1 MSDLFLGIII
11 LVLQFLVRDS
21 LSVIPFDSAKTLIN
35 PFNYE
40 ENKVIF
46 NVLILMFILMIF
58 IINYLIKDFSDI
70 YDMRN
75 FILSRCSKK
84 KMFLMIFKKGL
95 LSILKILLMF
105 SFVSLIFSKMTQILN
120 LIDLIKIDLIMFLT
134 LLSWFLIMT
143 IMFFIIKSMKKMLY
157 VVTVF
162 LIIMQYIAFYI
173 KYLGIIVISNQY
185 TFENIIFFVI
195 VKVIFIMCL
204 VIIDYKLFDKWEVI
218 GGIMVLERQ
227 CF

>member
-143 IMFFIIKSMKKMLY
+143 IMFFIIKSIKKTLY

-204 VIIDYKLFDKWEVI
+204 LIIDYKLFDKWEVI
-218 GGIMVLERQ
+218 GG
-227 CF
+227 CDDD

>member
-21 LSVIPFDSAKTLIN
+21 LSVIPFESAKTLIN

-40 ENKVIF
+40 GNKVIF
-46 NVLILMFILMIF
+46 NFLILMFILMIF

-84 KMFLMIFKKGL
+84 KMFLMIFRKGL

-143 IMFFIIKSMKKMLY
+143 IMFFIIKSMKKTLY

-195 VKVIFIMCL
+195 VKVVFIMCL

-218 GGIMVLERQ
+218 GG
-227 CF
+227 CDDD

>member
-11 LVLQFLVRDS
+11 LVLQFLVIDS
-21 LSVIPFDSAKTLIN
+21 LSVIPFESAKILIN

-46 NVLILMFILMIF
+46 NILILMFILMIF

-105 SFVSLIFSKMTQILN
+105 SFVSLIFSKMTQILD

-143 IMFFIIKSMKKMLY
+143 IMFFIIKSMKKTLY

-195 VKVIFIMCL
+195 FKVVFIMCL

-218 GGIMVLERQ
+218 GG
-227 CF
+227 CDDD

>member
-21 LSVIPFDSAKTLIN
+21 LSVIPFESAKTLIN

-40 ENKVIF
+40 GNKVIF

-84 KMFLMIFKKGL
+84 KMFLMIFKKGIL
-95 LSILKILLMF
+95 YILKILLMF

-143 IMFFIIKSMKKMLY
+143 IMFFIIKSMKKTLY

-195 VKVIFIMCL
+195 FKVIFIMCL
-204 VIIDYKLFDKWEVI
+204 LIIDYKLFDKWEVI
-218 GGIMVLERQ
+218 GG
-227 CF
+227 CDDD

>member
-134 LLSWFLIMT
+134 LLSWFLIIK
-143 IMFFIIKSMKKMLY
+143 IMFFIIKSMKKTLY

-195 VKVIFIMCL
+195 VKVVFIMCL

-218 GGIMVLERQ
+218 GG
-227 CF
+227 CDDD

>member
-143 IMFFIIKSMKKMLY
+143 IMFFIIKSMKKTLY

-204 VIIDYKLFDKWEVI
+204 LIIDYKLFDKWEVI
-218 GGIMVLERQ
+218 GG
-227 CF
+227 CDDD

>member
-21 LSVIPFDSAKTLIN
+21 LSVIPFESAKILIN

-46 NVLILMFILMIF
+46 NILILMFILMIF

-105 SFVSLIFSKMTQILN
+105 SFVSLIFSKMTKILD

-143 IMFFIIKSMKKMLY
+143 IMFFIIKSMKKTLY

-204 VIIDYKLFDKWEVI
+204 LIIDYKLFDKWEVI
-218 GGIMVLERQ
+218 GG
-227 CF
+227 CDDD

>member
-21 LSVIPFDSAKTLIN
+21 LSVIPFESAKTLIN

-40 ENKVIF
+40 GNKVIF

-84 KMFLMIFKKGL
+84 KMFFMIFKKGL

-143 IMFFIIKSMKKMLY
+143 IMFFIIKSMKKTLY

-195 VKVIFIMCL
+195 VKVVFIMCL

-218 GGIMVLERQ
+218 GG
-227 CF
+227 CDDD

>member
-21 LSVIPFDSAKTLIN
+21 LSVIPFESAKTLIN

-40 ENKVIF
+40 GNKVIF

-84 KMFLMIFKKGL
+84 KMFLMIFRKGF

-105 SFVSLIFSKMTQILN
+105 SFVSLIFSKMTQIFD

-143 IMFFIIKSMKKMLY
+143 IMFFIIKSMKKTLY

-195 VKVIFIMCL
+195 VKVVFIICL
-204 VIIDYKLFDKWEVI
+204 LIIDYKLFDKWEVI
-218 GGIMVLERQ
+218 GG
-227 CF
+227 CDDD

>member
-46 NVLILMFILMIF
+46 NVLILMCILMIF

-84 KMFLMIFKKGL
+84 KMFLMIFRKGL

-143 IMFFIIKSMKKMLY
+143 IMFFIIKSMKKTLY

-195 VKVIFIMCL
+195 VKVVFIMCL
-204 VIIDYKLFDKWEVI
+204 VIIDYKLFEKWEVI
-218 GGIMVLERQ
+218 GG
-227 CF
+227 CDDD

>member
-11 LVLQFLVRDS
+11 LVLQFLVIDS
-21 LSVIPFDSAKTLIN
+21 LSVIPFESAKILIN

-40 ENKVIF
+40 GNKVIF
-46 NVLILMFILMIF
+46 NILILMFILMIF

-105 SFVSLIFSKMTQILN
+105 SFVSLIFSKMTQILD

-143 IMFFIIKSMKKMLY
+143 IMFFIIKSMKKTLY

-195 VKVIFIMCL
+195 VKVVFIICL
-204 VIIDYKLFDKWEVI
+204 LIIDYKLFDKWEVI
-218 GGIMVLERQ
+218 GG
-227 CF
+227 CDDD

>member
-21 LSVIPFDSAKTLIN
+21 LSVIPFESAKTLIN

-84 KMFLMIFKKGL
+84 KMFLMIFKKGF

-105 SFVSLIFSKMTQILN
+105 SFVSLIFSKMTQILDV
-120 LIDLIKIDLIMFLT
+120 IDLIKIDLIMFLT

-143 IMFFIIKSMKKMLY
+143 IMFFIIKSMKKTLY

-185 TFENIIFFVI
+185 TFENIIFLKFKQI
-195 VKVIFIMCL
+195 
-204 VIIDYKLFDKWEVI
+204 
-218 GGIMVLERQ
+218 
-227 CF
+227 

>member
-21 LSVIPFDSAKTLIN
+21 LSVIPFESAKILIN

-40 ENKVIF
+40 GNKVIF
-46 NVLILMFILMIF
+46 NILILMFILMIF

-105 SFVSLIFSKMTQILN
+105 SFVSLIFSKMTQILD

-134 LLSWFLIMT
+134 LLSWFFIMT
-143 IMFFIIKSMKKMLY
+143 IMFFIIKSMKKTLY

-195 VKVIFIMCL
+195 VKVVFIMCL

-218 GGIMVLERQ
+218 GG
-227 CF
+227 CDDD

>member
-11 LVLQFLVRDS
+11 LVLQFLVRNS

-40 ENKVIF
+40 GNKVIF

-84 KMFLMIFKKGL
+84 KMFLMIFRKGL

-195 VKVIFIMCL
+195 FKVVFIMCL

-218 GGIMVLERQ
+218 GG
-227 CF
+227 CDDD

>member
-40 ENKVIF
+40 GNKVIF

-143 IMFFIIKSMKKMLY
+143 IMFFIIKSMKKTLY

-204 VIIDYKLFDKWEVI
+204 LIIDYKLFDKWEVI
-218 GGIMVLERQ
+218 GG
-227 CF
+227 CDDD

>member
-11 LVLQFLVRDS
+11 LVLQLLVRDS

-84 KMFLMIFKKGL
+84 KMFLMIFRKGL

-143 IMFFIIKSMKKMLY
+143 IMFFIIKSMKKTLY

-195 VKVIFIMCL
+195 VKVVFIMCL
-204 VIIDYKLFDKWEVI
+204 VIIDYKLCDKWEVI
-218 GGIMVLERQ
+218 GG
-227 CF
+227 CADD

>member
-21 LSVIPFDSAKTLIN
+21 LSVIPFESAKTLIN

-40 ENKVIF
+40 GNKVIF

-84 KMFLMIFKKGL
+84 KMFLLIFRKGL
-95 LSILKILLMF
+95 FSILKILLMF
-105 SFVSLIFSKMTQILN
+105 SFVSLIFSKMTQILD
-120 LIDLIKIDLIMFLT
+120 LMDLIKIDLIMFLT

-143 IMFFIIKSMKKMLY
+143 IMFFIIKSMKKTLY

-195 VKVIFIMCL
+195 VKVVFIMCL

-218 GGIMVLERQ
+218 GG
-227 CF
+227 CDDD

>member
-40 ENKVIF
+40 GNKVIF

-84 KMFLMIFKKGL
+84 KMFLMIFRKGL

-105 SFVSLIFSKMTQILN
+105 SFVSLIFSKMIQILD

-143 IMFFIIKSMKKMLY
+143 IMFFIIKSMKKTLY

-195 VKVIFIMCL
+195 VKVVFIMCL

-218 GGIMVLERQ
+218 GG
-227 CF
+227 CDDD

>member
-11 LVLQFLVRDS
+11 LVLQFLVIDS
-21 LSVIPFDSAKTLIN
+21 LSVIPFESAKILIN

-40 ENKVIF
+40 GNKVIF
-46 NVLILMFILMIF
+46 NILILMFILMIF

-84 KMFLMIFKKGL
+84 KMFLMIFKKGF

-105 SFVSLIFSKMTQILN
+105 SFVSLIFSKMTQILDV
-120 LIDLIKIDLIMFLT
+120 IDLIKIDLIMFLT

-143 IMFFIIKSMKKMLY
+143 IMFFIIKSIKKTLY

-195 VKVIFIMCL
+195 VKVVFIICL
-204 VIIDYKLFDKWEVI
+204 LIIDYKLFDKWEVI
-218 GGIMVLERQ
+218 GG
-227 CF
+227 CDDD

>member
-21 LSVIPFDSAKTLIN
+21 LSVIPFDSAKRLIN

-105 SFVSLIFSKMTQILN
+105 SFVSLIFSKMIQILN

-143 IMFFIIKSMKKMLY
+143 IMFFIIKSMKKTLY

-195 VKVIFIMCL
+195 FKVVFIMCL
-204 VIIDYKLFDKWEVI
+204 VIIDYKLFYKWEVI
-218 GGIMVLERQ
+218 GG
-227 CF
+227 CDDD

>member
-84 KMFLMIFKKGL
+84 KMFLMIFRKGL
-95 LSILKILLMF
+95 LSIFKILLMF
-105 SFVSLIFSKMTQILN
+105 SFVSLIFSKMTQILD

-143 IMFFIIKSMKKMLY
+143 IMFFIIKSMKKTLY

-195 VKVIFIMCL
+195 VKVVFIMCL

-218 GGIMVLERQ
+218 GG
-227 CF
+227 CDDD

>member
-21 LSVIPFDSAKTLIN
+21 LSVIPFESAKILIN

-46 NVLILMFILMIF
+46 NILILMFILMIF

-105 SFVSLIFSKMTQILN
+105 SFVSLIFSKMTQILD

-143 IMFFIIKSMKKMLY
+143 IMFFIIKSMKKTLY

-195 VKVIFIMCL
+195 VKVVFIICFL
-204 VIIDYKLFDKWEVI
+204 IIDYKLFDKWEVI
-218 GGIMVLERQ
+218 GG
-227 CF
+227 CDDD

>member
-11 LVLQFLVRDS
+11 LVLQFLVKDS
-21 LSVIPFDSAKTLIN
+21 LSVIPFESAKILIN

-40 ENKVIF
+40 GNKVIF
-46 NVLILMFILMIF
+46 NILILMFILMIF

-84 KMFLMIFKKGL
+84 KMFLMIFKKGF

-105 SFVSLIFSKMTQILN
+105 SFVSLIFSKMTQIFD

-143 IMFFIIKSMKKMLY
+143 IMFFIIKSMKKTLY

-218 GGIMVLERQ
+218 GG
-227 CF
+227 CDDD

>member
-1 MSDLFLGIII
+1 
-11 LVLQFLVRDS
+11 
-21 LSVIPFDSAKTLIN
+21 
-35 PFNYE
+35 
-40 ENKVIF
+40 
-46 NVLILMFILMIF
+46 MFILMIF
-58 IINYLIKDFSDI
+58 VINYLIKDFSDI

-105 SFVSLIFSKMTQILN
+105 SFVSLIFSKMTQILD

-143 IMFFIIKSMKKMLY
+143 IMFFIIKSMKKTLY

-195 VKVIFIMCL
+195 VKVVFIMCL

-218 GGIMVLERQ
+218 GG
-227 CF
+227 CDDD

>member
-21 LSVIPFDSAKTLIN
+21 LSVIPFESAKTLIN

-40 ENKVIF
+40 GNKVIF
-46 NVLILMFILMIF
+46 NFLILMFILMIF

-84 KMFLMIFKKGL
+84 KMFLMIFRKGL

-105 SFVSLIFSKMTQILN
+105 SFVSLIFSKMTQILD

-195 VKVIFIMCL
+195 VKVVFIMCL

-218 GGIMVLERQ
+218 GG
-227 CF
+227 CDDD

>member
-1 MSDLFLGIII
+1 MNDLFLGIII

-46 NVLILMFILMIF
+46 NILILMFILMIF

-84 KMFLMIFKKGL
+84 KMFLMIFRKGL

-143 IMFFIIKSMKKMLY
+143 IMFFIIKSMKKTLY

-195 VKVIFIMCL
+195 VKVVFIMCL

-218 GGIMVLERQ
+218 GG
-227 CF
+227 CDDD

>member
-1 MSDLFLGIII
+1 M
-11 LVLQFLVRDS
+11 
-21 LSVIPFDSAKTLIN
+21 
-35 PFNYE
+35 
-40 ENKVIF
+40 IF

-105 SFVSLIFSKMTQILN
+105 SFVSLIFSKMTQILD

-143 IMFFIIKSMKKMLY
+143 IMFFIIKSMKKTIY

-162 LIIMQYIAFYI
+162 LIIIQYIDFYI
-173 KYLGIIVISNQY
+173 KYLCIIVISNQY

-195 VKVIFIMCL
+195 VKVVFIMCL

-218 GGIMVLERQ
+218 GG
-227 CF
+227 CDDD

>member
-21 LSVIPFDSAKTLIN
+21 LSVIPFESAKILIN

-40 ENKVIF
+40 GNKVIF

-84 KMFLMIFKKGL
+84 KMFLMIFRKGL
-95 LSILKILLMF
+95 FSILKILLMF
-105 SFVSLIFSKMTQILN
+105 SFVSLIFSKMTQILD

-143 IMFFIIKSMKKMLY
+143 IMFFIIKSMKKTLY

-204 VIIDYKLFDKWEVI
+204 LIIDYKLFDKWEVI
-218 GGIMVLERQ
+218 GG
-227 CF
+227 CDDD

>member
-21 LSVIPFDSAKTLIN
+21 LSVILFESAKILIN

-70 YDMRN
+70 YDMKN

-120 LIDLIKIDLIMFLT
+120 LIDLIKIDLIMFFT

-143 IMFFIIKSMKKMLY
+143 IMFFIIKSMKKTLY
-157 VVTVF
+157 VVIVF
-162 LIIMQYIAFYI
+162 LIIIQYIAFYI

-195 VKVIFIMCL
+195 VKVVFIMCL

-218 GGIMVLERQ
+218 GG
-227 CF
+227 CDDD

>member
-120 LIDLIKIDLIMFLT
+120 LIDLIKIDLIMFFT

-143 IMFFIIKSMKKMLY
+143 IMFFIIKFMKKTLY

-195 VKVIFIMCL
+195 VKVVFIMCL

-218 GGIMVLERQ
+218 GG
-227 CF
+227 CDDD

>member
-21 LSVIPFDSAKTLIN
+21 LSVIPFESAKILIN

-40 ENKVIF
+40 GNKVIF

-105 SFVSLIFSKMTQILN
+105 SFVSLIFSKMTQIFD

-143 IMFFIIKSMKKMLY
+143 IMFFIIKSMKKVLY

-195 VKVIFIMCL
+195 VKVVFIMCL

-218 GGIMVLERQ
+218 GG
-227 CF
+227 CDDD

>member
-40 ENKVIF
+40 GNKVIF

-84 KMFLMIFKKGL
+84 KMFLMIFKKGI

-120 LIDLIKIDLIMFLT
+120 LIDLIKIDLIMFFT

-143 IMFFIIKSMKKMLY
+143 IMFFIIKSMKKTLY

-195 VKVIFIMCL
+195 VKVVFIMCL

-218 GGIMVLERQ
+218 GG
-227 CF
+227 CDDD

>member
-120 LIDLIKIDLIMFLT
+120 LIDLIIIMFLT

-143 IMFFIIKSMKKMLY
+143 IMFFIIKSMKKTLY

-195 VKVIFIMCL
+195 VKVVFIMCL

-218 GGIMVLERQ
+218 GG
-227 CF
+227 CDDD

>member
-21 LSVIPFDSAKTLIN
+21 LSVIPFESAKTLIN

-40 ENKVIF
+40 GNKVIF

-105 SFVSLIFSKMTQILN
+105 SFVSLIFSKMTQILD

-143 IMFFIIKSMKKMLY
+143 IMFFIIKSMKKTLY

-195 VKVIFIMCL
+195 VKVVFIMCL
-204 VIIDYKLFDKWEVI
+204 LIIDYKLFDKWEVI
-218 GGIMVLERQ
+218 GG
-227 CF
+227 CDDD

>member
-21 LSVIPFDSAKTLIN
+21 LSVIPFESAKILIN

-40 ENKVIF
+40 GNKVIF

-84 KMFLMIFKKGL
+84 KMFLMIFRKGL

-105 SFVSLIFSKMTQILN
+105 SFVSLIFSKMTQILD
-120 LIDLIKIDLIMFLT
+120 LIDLIKIDLIVFLT

-143 IMFFIIKSMKKMLY
+143 IMFFIIKSMKKTLY

-195 VKVIFIMCL
+195 VKVVFIMCL

-218 GGIMVLERQ
+218 GG
-227 CF
+227 CDDD

>member
-1 MSDLFLGIII
+1 MNDLFLGIII

-21 LSVIPFDSAKTLIN
+21 LSVIPFESAKTLIN

-40 ENKVIF
+40 GNKVIF

-84 KMFLMIFKKGL
+84 KMFLMIFKKGF

-105 SFVSLIFSKMTQILN
+105 SFVSLIFSKMTQILDV
-120 LIDLIKIDLIMFLT
+120 IDLIKIDLIMFLT

-143 IMFFIIKSMKKMLY
+143 IMFFIIKSIKKTLY

-204 VIIDYKLFDKWEVI
+204 LIIDYKLFDKWEVI
-218 GGIMVLERQ
+218 GG
-227 CF
+227 CDDD

>member
-105 SFVSLIFSKMTQILN
+105 SFVSLIFSKMTQIFD

-143 IMFFIIKSMKKMLY
+143 IMFFIIKSMKKTLY

-204 VIIDYKLFDKWEVI
+204 LIIDYKLFDKWEVI
-218 GGIMVLERQ
+218 GG
-227 CF
+227 CDDD

>member
-21 LSVIPFDSAKTLIN
+21 LSVIPFESAKILIN

-40 ENKVIF
+40 GNKVIF
-46 NVLILMFILMIF
+46 NILILMFILMIF

-105 SFVSLIFSKMTQILN
+105 SFVSLIFSKMTQILD

-143 IMFFIIKSMKKMLY
+143 IMFFIIKSMKKTLY

-195 VKVIFIMCL
+195 VKVVFIICL

-218 GGIMVLERQ
+218 GG
-227 CF
+227 CDDD

>member
-21 LSVIPFDSAKTLIN
+21 LSVIPFESAKILIN

-75 FILSRCSKK
+75 LILSRCSKK
-84 KMFLMIFKKGL
+84 KMFLMIFRKGF

-105 SFVSLIFSKMTQILN
+105 SFVSLIFSKMTQIFD

-143 IMFFIIKSMKKMLY
+143 IMFFIIKSMKKTLY

-195 VKVIFIMCL
+195 VKVVFIMCL

-218 GGIMVLERQ
+218 GG
-227 CF
+227 CDDD

>member
-143 IMFFIIKSMKKMLY
+143 IMFFIIKSMKKTLY

-185 TFENIIFFVI
+185 TFKNIIFFVI
-195 VKVIFIMCL
+195 VKVVFIMCL

-218 GGIMVLERQ
+218 GG
-227 CF
+227 CDDD